1 MNAVEL
7 GDIPT
12 VEFFKGLRNEEIL
25 TELSTALYRVHLNE
39 CRAENTNMNAKSKT
53 SYNSS

>member
-7 GDIPT
+7 SDIPT
-12 VEFFKGLRNEEIL
+12 VEFFKGLRNDEIL

-39 CRAENTNMNAKSKT
+39 CRIANSNTTTKT
-53 SYNSS
+53 KT